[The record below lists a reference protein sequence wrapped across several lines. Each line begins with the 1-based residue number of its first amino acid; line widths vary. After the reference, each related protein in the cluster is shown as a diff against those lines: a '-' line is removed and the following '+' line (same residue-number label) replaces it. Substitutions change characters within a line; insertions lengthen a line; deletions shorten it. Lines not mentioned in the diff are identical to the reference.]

1 MLWKSEK
8 TVPNNRCLN
17 WTHFP
22 NGVTQRARTVRQLFT
37 YLGLEELTSSE
48 LSTNT
53 YLENFYMSLHD
64 TYKRTQVLKPQFKAH
79 PFTTWCDSQCYPPI
93 HVLSG
98 TCTPQFNPRMREIS
112 ILLKTVYILLIASK
126 HKHHKNYD
134 LIGYYTSLQ
143 MQTSHI
149 LVTIYISSLEDFT

>member
-17 WTHFP
+17 WIHFP
-22 NGVTQRARTVRQLFT
+22 NGVTQCARTDRQLFT

-64 TYKRTQVLKPQFKAH
+64 TYKRTQVLKPLFKAH
-79 PFTTWCDSQCYPPI
+79 PFITCCDSQCYPPI
-93 HVLSG
+93 HVLTG
-98 TCTPQFNPRMREIS
+98 TCTPQFNPRMSEIS
-112 ILLKTVYILLIASK
+112 ILLKTVYIRLIASK
-126 HKHHKNYD
+126 HTHHKNHD
-134 LIGYYTSLQ
+134 LIGYYTSLR
-143 MQTSHI
+143 MQTLHI
-149 LVTIYISSLEDFT
+149 LVTICISSLEDST